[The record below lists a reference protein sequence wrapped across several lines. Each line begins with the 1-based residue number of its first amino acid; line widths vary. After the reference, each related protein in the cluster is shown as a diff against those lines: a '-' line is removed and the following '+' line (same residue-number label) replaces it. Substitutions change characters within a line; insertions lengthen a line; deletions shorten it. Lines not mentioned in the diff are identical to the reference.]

1 MKRGAGLDFVMQWHF
16 GDFTKLENEVKKVFA
31 DSSKQRPV
39 DQWCS
44 LTFGGRVGGTSE
56 GGKNSTSSG
65 GPKYDYQS
73 FLAVHFPFKN
83 MLIICP

>member
-1 MKRGAGLDFVMQWHF
+1 MDKGKKIKV
-16 GDFTKLENEVKKVFA
+16 ENEVKKMFA
-31 DSSKQRPV
+31 DISKQRPV

-65 GPKYDYQS
+65 GPKYDY
-73 FLAVHFPFKN
+73 
-83 MLIICP
+83 

>member
-1 MKRGAGLDFVMQWHF
+1 M
-16 GDFTKLENEVKKVFA
+16 FA

-44 LTFGGRVGGTSE
+44 LTFGGKVGGTSE

-73 FLAVHFPFKN
+73 FLAVHFTFKN

>member
-1 MKRGAGLDFVMQWHF
+1 M
-16 GDFTKLENEVKKVFA
+16 FA

-44 LTFGGRVGGTSE
+44 LTFGGKVGGTSE

-65 GPKYDYQS
+65 GPKYDY
-73 FLAVHFPFKN
+73 
-83 MLIICP
+83 